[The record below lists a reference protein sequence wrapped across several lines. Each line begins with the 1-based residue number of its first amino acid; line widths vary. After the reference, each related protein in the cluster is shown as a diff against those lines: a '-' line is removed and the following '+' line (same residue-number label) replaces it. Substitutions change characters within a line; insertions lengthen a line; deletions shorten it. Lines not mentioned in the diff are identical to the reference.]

1 VRIQTVVVLLIL
13 SASIDAQTPR
23 AFDAA
28 SVKRNTT
35 NGAGLP
41 PIVLVQS
48 GRLRAPFSTLRDLVQ
63 AAYGVEPNQ
72 IVGGPGWLDSD
83 RFEVTAT
90 LPPGAT
96 VADAPAMLR
105 TLLADRFGLVAH
117 PEKRELPVLFLD
129 APGKLG
135 PDISLAGIECKAMK
149 SPVGLP
155 VPPPPPP
162 PPPDAGPVT
171 VLNTPLGIA
180 GSKCGNIVFNGFFS
194 MRAVPL
200 VSFVTSLSRQS
211 RRTIID
217 RTKLAGIYDIDL
229 FFLPDA
235 GPLMVN
241 GNAINADAPSLQTA
255 VREQLGLRLES
266 GRAPVDVVV
275 IERVTAPTEN

>member
-1 VRIQTVVVLLIL
+1 MRYRIALVLVVL
-13 SASIDAQTPR
+13 SASLAAQAPR
-23 AFDAA
+23 SFDAA

-35 NGAGLP
+35 YGAGLP
-41 PIVLVQS
+41 PVVVVQS
-48 GRLRAPFSTLRDLVQ
+48 GRLRAPFSTVRDLIQ

-72 IVGGPGWLDSD
+72 VIGGPGWVDTD

-96 VADAPAMLR
+96 IADAPAMLR
-105 TLLADRFGLVAH
+105 TLLADRFGLVARQ
-117 PEKRELPVLFLD
+117 EKRELPVMFLD

-135 PDISLAGIECKAMK
+135 PDISVAGTECKTMK

-162 PPPDAGPVT
+162 PPPGAGPVT
-171 VLNTPLGIA
+171 VLNQPPGVG

-200 VSFVTSLSRQS
+200 VSFVTSLSRQN

-217 RTKLAGIYDIDL
+217 RTKLTDVYDIDL
-229 FFLPDA
+229 YFLPDG
-235 GPLMVN
+235 GPLMIN

-275 IERVTAPTEN
+275 IDRVSAPTEN

>member
-1 VRIQTVVVLLIL
+1 VRYKIALIGVVLSGSL
-13 SASIDAQTPR
+13 AAQAPR
-23 AFDAA
+23 SFDAA
-28 SVKRNTT
+28 SIKRNTT
-35 NGAGLP
+35 SGAGLP

-48 GRLRAPFSTLRDLVQ
+48 GRLRAPFSTLRDLIQ

-72 IVGGPGWLDSD
+72 IIGGPGWVDTD

-90 LPPGAT
+90 LPQGAAI
-96 VADAPAMLR
+96 ADAPAMLR
-105 TLLADRFGLVAH
+105 TLLADRFGLVARE
-117 PEKRELPVLFLD
+117 EKRELPVLFLD

-135 PDISLAGIECKAMK
+135 PDISVAGTECKAMK
-149 SPVGLP
+149 SPAGLP

-162 PPPDAGPVT
+162 PPADAGPVT

-194 MRAVPL
+194 MRAVPM

-229 FFLPDA
+229 YFLPDA
-235 GPLMVN
+235 GPMMVN
-241 GNAINADAPSLQTA
+241 GNAVNADAPSLQTA
-255 VREQLGLRLES
+255 IREQLGLRLES

-275 IERVTAPTEN
+275 IDRVSAPTDN

>member
-1 VRIQTVVVLLIL
+1 MRFTIALIL
-13 SASIDAQTPR
+13 FVLARSLAAQAPR

-48 GRLRAPFSTLRDLVQ
+48 GRLRAPFSTVRDLIQ

-72 IVGGPGWLDSD
+72 VIGGPGWVDTD
-83 RFEVTAT
+83 RFEITAT
-90 LPPGAT
+90 LPQGAAI
-96 VADAPAMLR
+96 ADAPAMLR
-105 TLLADRFGLVAH
+105 ALLADRFGLVARQ
-117 PEKRELPVLFLD
+117 ETRELPVLFLD
-129 APGKLG
+129 ASAKLG
-135 PDISLAGIECKAMK
+135 PDISVAGTECKPMK

-162 PPPDAGPVT
+162 PPPGAGPVT
-171 VLNTPLGIA
+171 VLNQPPGIG
-180 GSKCGNIVFNGFFS
+180 GSTCGNIVFNGFFS
-194 MRAVPL
+194 MRSVPL

-217 RTKLAGIYDIDL
+217 RTNLTGVYDIDL
-229 FFLPDA
+229 YFLPDA
-235 GPLMVN
+235 GPMMLN
-241 GNAINADAPSLQTA
+241 GNAINADAPSMQTA

-275 IERVTAPTEN
+275 IDRVTPPTEN

>member
-1 VRIQTVVVLLIL
+1 MRFVGASTLVLALIS
-13 SASIDAQTPR
+13 SAAAQAPSS
-23 AFDAA
+23 FEAA

-48 GRLRAPFSTLRDLVQ
+48 GRLRAPFSTLRDLMQ

-72 IVGGPGWLDSD
+72 IIGGPGWVDSD

-90 LPPGAT
+90 LPQGAT
-96 VADAPAMLR
+96 IADAPAMLR
-105 TLLADRFGLVAH
+105 TLLADRFGLVARQ
-117 PEKRELPVLFLD
+117 EARELPVLFLD
-129 APGKLG
+129 APGRLG
-135 PDISLAGIECKAMK
+135 PDISVAGTECKAMK
-149 SPVGLP
+149 SPAGLP

-162 PPPDAGPVT
+162 PPANAGPVI
-171 VLNTPLGIA
+171 VLNQPP
-180 GSKCGNIVFNGFFS
+180 GSKCGSIVFNGFFS

-217 RTKLAGIYDIDL
+217 RTKLSAVYDIDL
-229 FFLPDA
+229 YFLPDA

-266 GRAPVDVVV
+266 GRAQVDVVV
-275 IERVTAPTEN
+275 IDRVSAPTEN

>member
-1 VRIQTVVVLLIL
+1 
-13 SASIDAQTPR
+13 
-23 AFDAA
+23 
-28 SVKRNTT
+28 VKRNTT

-41 PIVLVQS
+41 PIVLVQA
-48 GRLRAPFSTLRDLVQ
+48 GRLRAPFSTLRDLMQ
-63 AAYGVEPNQ
+63 AAYGVEPHQ
-72 IVGGPGWLDSD
+72 ILGGPGWIDSD
-83 RFEVTAT
+83 RFEVMAT
-90 LPPGAT
+90 LPQGAT
-96 VADAPAMLR
+96 ITDAQVMLR
-105 TLLADRFGLVAH
+105 ALLADRFGLVARH
-117 PEKRELPVLFLD
+117 EKRELPVLFLD

-135 PDISLAGIECKAMK
+135 PDISVAGTDCKAMK
-149 SPVGLP
+149 SPAGLP

-211 RRTIID
+211 RRAIID
-217 RTKLAGIYDIDL
+217 RTKLTGVYDIDL
-229 FFLPDA
+229 YFLPDA

-241 GNAINADAPSLQTA
+241 GNAVNADAPSLQTA

-266 GRAPVDVVV
+266 GRAPIDVIV
-275 IERVTAPTEN
+275 IDRVTAPSEN